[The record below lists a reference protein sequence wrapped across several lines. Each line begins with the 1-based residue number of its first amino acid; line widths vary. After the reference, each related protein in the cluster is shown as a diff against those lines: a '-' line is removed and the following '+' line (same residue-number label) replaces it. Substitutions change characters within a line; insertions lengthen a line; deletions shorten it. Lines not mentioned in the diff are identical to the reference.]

1 MTERHSKPG
10 KAHIARTGNTAREM
24 WKLISGKEEVQVAAS
39 VQNVRI
45 VRQVKSVCLWSYR

>member
-10 KAHIARTGNTAREM
+10 KAHIARTGNKAPEM

-39 VQNVRI
+39 A
-45 VRQVKSVCLWSYR
+45 